1 MAPTTPPPFAK
12 PQRSSRI
19 RGDSLLFGLSL
30 IPGLCISA
38 LIVLRLFGLLRPF
51 SMPTGSMT
59 PAISPGDYVVMEGI
73 TFLVRKPRRGDI
85 VVFKTDGIR
94 GLHAGSLY
102 MKRIAGLPSD
112 HLRISEGKLFVNNK
126 RLALSNAMGE
136 IAYYPPSQAEAS
148 KLMTDMVVPMGCY
161 FVLGDNST
169 NSLDSRYFGS
179 LPRDNIIGR
188 IFYCYWPPKRLGGV
202 K

>member
-1 MAPTTPPPFAK
+1 
-12 PQRSSRI
+12 
-19 RGDSLLFGLSL
+19 
-30 IPGLCISA
+30 
-38 LIVLRLFGLLRPF
+38 
-51 SMPTGSMT
+51 MT
-59 PAISPGDYVVMEGI
+59 PAVSPGDYVVMEGI
-73 TFLVRKPRRGDI
+73 TFLARKPRRGDI
-85 VVFKTDGIR
+85 VIFKTDGIR

-126 RLALSNAMGE
+126 RLALSNATGE
-136 IAYYPPSQAEAS
+136 IAYYPSSQAEVS
-148 KLMTDMVVPMGCY
+148 KLNTDMVVPMGCY

-179 LPRDNIIGR
+179 MPRDNIIGR